1 MKVIDNFIFC
11 NDYDMLEIRLSILYD
26 YVDKFVIVES
36 DHTFSNVYKGYNFEI
51 HKDRYAKWLDKIEY
65 IKVQSPK
72 HANFWDNEHWQFE
85 QLRLGLTDVQP
96 DDIVLMCRC
105 VDEIPRPEV
114 IALMKTTDYSFY
126 NLLFPA
132 FFFKFNYM
140 DTNVEHAHH
149 SHYFAWGKAFKGN
162 RSQGNLSPIAYF
174 GPIPGDRSVNV
185 HHAGW
190 HFSYLGDEAW
200 IKSKISNF
208 SHSELNVPRV
218 IDNIDIDKHIAK
230 GEDCLDRNI
239 NSFKSVSFD
248 SYFPK
253 YLLENKEKYSQFILP
268 DTEGICAQTFHTR
281 KILELG

>member
-11 NDYDMLEIRLSILYD
+11 DDYDMLEIRLSILYD

-36 DHTFSNVYKGYNFEI
+36 DHTFSNKYKGYNFEKY
-51 HKDRYAKWLDKIEY
+51 KDRYAKWLDKIEY
-65 IKVQSPK
+65 FKVESPK
-72 HANFWDNEHWQFE
+72 HENFWDNEHWQFE
-85 QLRLGLTDVQP
+85 QLRLGIKDVQP

-114 IALMKTTDYSFY
+114 IELMKNTDYSFY

-132 FFFKFNYM
+132 FFMKFNYV
-140 DTNVEHAHH
+140 DTNPEGAHH

-174 GPIPGDRSVNV
+174 GPIPGDRAVNV

-190 HFSYLGDEAW
+190 HFSYLGDENW
-200 IKSKISNF
+200 IKNKIGNF

-218 IDNIDIDKHIAK
+218 IDNIDIDKHIAN
-230 GEDCLDRNI
+230 GEDCLNRNI
-239 NSFKSVSFD
+239 NSFKAVDFD

-253 YLLENKEKYSQFILP
+253 YLVENKEKYKQYILP
-268 DTEGICAQTFHTR
+268 DTGVSVQSFHGR
-281 KILELG
+281 QILELG